1 MKIHFENLKKKFK
14 NCVKYQ
20 THLIQQYLNEIILIK
35 LKTIKKILKILLQKF
50 KTFWKFMA
58 KIWNNFKTFIEIFA
72 NFILKFIKIILKLE
86 YLKFKINYEKRY
98 WDFEY
103 VDLLIL

>member
-1 MKIHFENLKKKFK
+1 
-14 NCVKYQ
+14 
-20 THLIQQYLNEIILIK
+20 
-35 LKTIKKILKILLQKF
+35 
-50 KTFWKFMA
+50 MA

-72 NFILKFIKIILKLE
+72 NFIFKFIKIILKFE

-103 VDLLIL
+103 VHLLIFVINSKYLNNYKHKLAEVKIAHI